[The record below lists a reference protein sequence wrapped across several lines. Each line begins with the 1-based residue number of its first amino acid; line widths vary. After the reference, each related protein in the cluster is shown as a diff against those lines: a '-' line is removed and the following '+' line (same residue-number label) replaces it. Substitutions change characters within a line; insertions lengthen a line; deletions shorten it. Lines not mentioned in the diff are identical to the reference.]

1 MQHKIGTKVVF
12 TDVVEHLRD
21 CVLLEDVTMGET
33 YTIAGID
40 DDGEEYFIDDAGE
53 QNYAASTGSSDGL
66 PGDGV
71 YEVVSVPC
79 ND

>member
-12 TDVVEHLRD
+12 SADWRNHT
-21 CVLLEDVTMGET
+21 LEDVTWGKE
-33 YTIAGID
+33 YTIEGHD

-53 QNYAASTGSSDGL
+53 QNYAASTGASNGI

-71 YEVVSVPC
+71 YDVVSVPC